1 MCVRVRL
8 VGITADDLARPHTGR
23 SGCPVDLVADMMTK
37 ATLIALCAALLAC
50 LGLAGALWWQSGTV
64 DGLTVENARLSRS
77 LTALSE
83 QAEQSALAR
92 EVERARADRFAARNA
107 TLTEAVEQILIGGI
121 PDAMLDPDLAAL
133 INGLRTED

>member
-1 MCVRVRL
+1 
-8 VGITADDLARPHTGR
+8 
-23 SGCPVDLVADMMTK
+23 MMAK
-37 ATLIALCAALLAC
+37 ATLVALCAALLAC

-64 DGLTVENARLSRS
+64 DELTVENARLSRS
-77 LTALSE
+77 LTALTE

-121 PDAMLDPDLAAL
+121 TDAMLDPDLAAL

>member
-1 MCVRVRL
+1 
-8 VGITADDLARPHTGR
+8 
-23 SGCPVDLVADMMTK
+23 MMTK

-50 LGLAGALWWQSGTV
+50 LGLAWALWWKSGTV
-64 DGLTVENARLSRS
+64 DDLTAENARLTADNASLSRS
-77 LTALSE
+77 LIALTE

-107 TLTEAVEQILIGGI
+107 NLTKAVEQILIGGI